1 MDKYQ
6 YLDWEEAKKNL
17 NRQGTKVL
25 HYIVDAYQRGAL
37 DQPDSAMNFC
47 SLLACICEGK
57 VIGTMDEEKMKVKWT
72 LKPEYEEQVQKLYE
86 AFMEATGDA
95 DSEGS
100 SNVIK
105 GPWKK

>member
-1 MDKYQ
+1 MPYDYMN
-6 YLDWEEAKKNL
+6 WEDAKKNL

-25 HYIVDAYQRGAL
+25 HYIVDAYRRGEL
-37 DQPDSAMNFC
+37 DSPDSAFNFC

-57 VIGTMDEEKMKVKWT
+57 VTGILDEEEMKVKWS

-86 AFMEATGDA
+86 AFMEAAGDA
-95 DSEGS
+95 ASEES